1 VNAYREL
8 AERIQGELADL
19 DTTIQKAIKS
29 WNLAQKLGDSQDV
42 YLDSVALNLHSFYS
56 ALEKLFELIVRHV
69 DKVRLEST
77 AWHRNL
83 LDQVATDVAGVRPAV
98 ISIDIARE
106 LDQFRR
112 FRHLVRN
119 VYTFSLNAEKMIS
132 LMKALPQIWP
142 KLSAELRAFS
152 EFLNDLSE
160 AST

>member
-1 VNAYREL
+1 MNAYREL

-19 DTTIQKAIKS
+19 DTTIQRAIKS

-42 YLDSVALNLHSFYS
+42 YLDSVALNLHGFYS

-69 DKVRLEST
+69 DKVMPEST

-83 LDQVATDVAGVRPAV
+83 LDQVATDVAGIRPAV
-98 ISIDIARE
+98 ISIDIARQ

-119 VYTFSLNAEKMIS
+119 VYTFSLKAEKMVT

>member
-1 VNAYREL
+1 MP
-8 AERIQGELADL
+8 
-19 DTTIQKAIKS
+19 
-29 WNLAQKLGDSQDV
+29 
-42 YLDSVALNLHSFYS
+42 
-56 ALEKLFELIVRHV
+56 
-69 DKVRLEST
+69 EST

-83 LDQVATDVAGVRPAV
+83 LDQVAIDVAGVRPAV

-119 VYTFSLNAEKMIS
+119 VYTFSLNAEKIVT

-160 AST
+160 TRS